1 MICYKPMPKIK
12 ALSFDLDDT
21 LYANHPIIARAERAM
36 QLCLQQQLPGQP
48 LISADYWFQIRRQ
61 LAREQPQLR
70 HDISQWRLAALE
82 YGLQHDFGQSHCA
95 AADIAE
101 LALTTFLRYRTDI
114 RLSAAMVR
122 SLEALAARFPLIAI
136 SNGNADIAKMGIAHL
151 FRASLRAG
159 PDGKMKPSADLF
171 QRAVAVLNIEPAH
184 ILHVGDHPV
193 ADVQGALHAGFSA
206 AWLHQPVQPHPE
218 SCMADAS
225 DSLHAIEPQPI
236 RHDAKL
242 RQRLT
247 LLPHLEIRDIAELT
261 ALV

>member
-1 MICYKPMPKIK
+1 
-12 ALSFDLDDT
+12 
-21 LYANHPIIARAERAM
+21 
-36 QLCLQQQLPGQP
+36 
-48 LISADYWFQIRRQ
+48 
-61 LAREQPQLR
+61 
-70 HDISQWRLAALE
+70 
-82 YGLQHDFGQSHCA
+82 
-95 AADIAE
+95 

-171 QRAVAVLNIEPAH
+171 QRAAAVLNIEPAH